1 MGVVQRQKSIG
12 REKGASPGTLRE
24 HTPVGS
30 RQRFIS
36 TVPASTGLSVRG
48 RVVEGSR
55 IQKLRSAPSAHSHNG
70 KTTRQGVP
78 ASLPRPHARGTPSS
92 KPGRGSGGRGCGSG
106 QLFPLQLFF
115 VVVGPCRGRDTVV
128 VPLRFRLWV
137 RRTQRCLHGLG
148 VLAFGVAPE
157 RVGLHEAQ
165 PAHRAL
171 VGALAGVDAVVVG
184 QLARLSKAAG
194 AERAAEGPQA
204 RMDVAV
210 PPQVAGPLE
219 GLAAILALVRL
230 QL

>member
-1 MGVVQRQKSIG
+1 MGVVQRRKGIG

-48 RVVEGSR
+48 RVVEGSK

-78 ASLPRPHARGTPSS
+78 ASLPRPHAHGTPSS
-92 KPGRGSGGRGCGSG
+92 KPGPGSGGRGCGSG
-106 QLFPLQLFF
+106 QLFPLQLFL

-157 RVGLHEAQ
+157 RVGADKM
-165 PAHRAL
+165 ADRSSSTA
-171 VGALAGVDAVVVG
+171 
-184 QLARLSKAAG
+184 
-194 AERAAEGPQA
+194 
-204 RMDVAV
+204 
-210 PPQVAGPLE
+210 
-219 GLAAILALVRL
+219 
-230 QL
+230 